1 MKVLS
6 LFSGV
11 GGFDMG
17 LENAG
22 METVF
27 QCEWDKHC
35 RTILDHHWPTVPKW
49 DDVSTLTGEYIL
61 AHAPVVDV
69 VAWGSPCQDLSVA
82 GKRAGLEGGRSGL
95 FYEGIRIINE
105 LRKAS
110 NGKYPRISIWENV
123 YGAINSNKGE
133 DFEAILKEMVEAGS
147 LLCEWRVLDAQ
158 YFGVPQRRRRV
169 FVVAIFDSATA
180 DRCPDPLLPVSE
192 GLLWNPTTRT
202 AKRQEPTNT
211 ASGSI
216 GSGRE
221 IANSITAE
229 LYHHG
234 SVVNQDAN
242 NGHVVIEPFTSS
254 SFAQYEQGVGTL
266 RSNGGDLGGGSE
278 TLVVNQDR
286 TYRDVTG
293 ALLGRDSFGPNHEGA
308 RDGKLVLEPMLL
320 DGTRVDDVR
329 VYESPVQ
336 TLKER
341 MGTGGNNVPM
351 LMFDTQFGSNANV
364 FENQSPTLK
373 ASQAAPSVAY
383 PIQDGRDIEKNQNGL
398 GVAEEGAPSYT
409 IDQTGAQAVA
419 FATNQRSEVRELDDK
434 AVALSAEPGTNQQT
448 YVAIGIQGNVIGR
461 QDHNGPAGKGHT
473 DEGDP
478 MFTLTSTDIHA
489 VAYDGHND
497 ATAEQIS
504 FYDGYNQKLDDSGVY
519 RSLRIGRDSSD
530 FVTQPINE
538 VVGTLRSGGDGGVP
552 SSRGEHLVT
561 ETVMPALLAGL
572 SHLTGTT
579 QDGYVAKIHEVQGTM
594 VVRRLTPL
602 ECERLMGWPAKVL
615 SVKIDICSDRQKN
628 DVLVET
634 SNLKSPNVAGNADLN
649 KSSNNALFAEN
660 NSVVNEAKISKPVV
674 VNARINLEAGRI
686 NLTNEQTGQKYI
698 VSIAEKSSKNDDIAS
713 HAHIAR
719 LAVLMN
725 TALDR
730 FHQHG
735 KVGLQANEIGSLA
748 VKNGDKL
755 LTLYGNEIEQLANIV
770 QSNIEKT
777 PADFMSTMSLHMQN
791 TQQDDWILKT
801 LCCYAMNV
809 IAGYIPG
816 AITAESSYQIDLS
829 ISYSHTQ
836 LRADGTVQSDTHRY
850 KQCGNGV
857 ASPVAQWIGEQ
868 LMGL

>member
-95 FYEGIRIINE
+95 FYEGMRIINE

-202 AKRQEPTNT
+202 AKRQEPANT

-398 GVAEEGAPSYT
+398 GVAKEGAPSYT

-478 MFTLTSTDIHA
+478 MFTLTGTDIHA
-489 VAYDGHND
+489 VAYDEYND
-497 ATAEQIS
+497 ALGGDVHHALRAGTKQS
-504 FYDGYNQKLDDSGVY
+504 TGV
-519 RSLRIGRDSSD
+519 
-530 FVTQPINE
+530 VVNE

-552 SSRGEHLVT
+552 SSRGEHLVLESSGNT
-561 ETVMPALLAGL
+561 PTVTPTLKETSEA
-572 SHLTGTT
+572 ST
-579 QDGYVAKIHEVQGTM
+579 TM

-602 ECERLMGWPAKVL
+602 ECERLMGWP
-615 SVKIDICSDRQKN
+615 
-628 DVLVET
+628 
-634 SNLKSPNVAGNADLN
+634 
-649 KSSNNALFAEN
+649 
-660 NSVVNEAKISKPVV
+660 
-674 VNARINLEAGRI
+674 
-686 NLTNEQTGQKYI
+686 
-698 VSIAEKSSKNDDIAS
+698 DD
-713 HAHIAR
+713 
-719 LAVLMN
+719 
-725 TALDR
+725 
-730 FHQHG
+730 
-735 KVGLQANEIGSLA
+735 
-748 VKNGDKL
+748 
-755 LTLYGNEIEQLANIV
+755 
-770 QSNIEKT
+770 
-777 PADFMSTMSLHMQN
+777 
-791 TQQDDWILKT
+791 
-801 LCCYAMNV
+801 
-809 IAGYIPG
+809 
-816 AITAESSYQIDLS
+816 
-829 ISYSHTQ
+829 HT
-836 LRADGTVQSDTHRY
+836 RYKADGTIQSDTHRY

-868 LMGL
+868 LMDLELSKDA